1 MKPDELGGAAWRCYR
16 ALGAGNAGSTP
27 WLVTDSL
34 VLSHAQ
40 LQERIGRVGAL
51 LRQRGIGMGAR
62 VVVASRDDAESAQL
76 FIALVCHGVTAI
88 NLDADTG
95 EERAA
100 ALIAKADPALL
111 IADREL
117 VARWS
122 LATQPRPCLVISKAS
137 ASGLLGKL
145 MGKAAPAEGL
155 HAELA
160 ALEPVAPPAE
170 IPPETLAYILFTSGT
185 TQQPKGVCISHRALF
200 SHLHTLSRHYGYDS
214 KSRILNTLM
223 LSHADGMIQGPVMA
237 FFTCAT
243 VYRPLRF
250 EVTTVADLL
259 DAVYQLRISHMIAVP
274 TMLSLML
281 RLGQEQR
288 DAFRGGDFRLMVSC
302 GAQLEGALQ
311 TAFVDMFA
319 VPLVN
324 VYGLTETVVGGVF
337 AGPDAG
343 SGQPGSIG
351 RPVDCELRLADADG
365 RELPPG
371 EDGEL
376 LMRGDLL
383 MSGYFGG
390 PELTAAVLRDGW
402 LHTGD
407 IASRDEAG
415 NFRIC
420 GRAKNIIIRGGY
432 NIHPEEI
439 AEVLQRHPQVR
450 EAIAFGLP
458 DPVWGE
464 TVAAL
469 VVAADELDI
478 AALQAFCA
486 TQLEPRKLPSRLQ
499 QVAALPRGRSGKVLL
514 EEARTLLEAVPAEV
528 AEVSREAV
536 AERLLQVAARCF
548 KLPRERVSLASTPA
562 DVMGWDSLAH
572 MELVVAIEEEFGVQ
586 LSARDIMALNRIDK
600 ALAWLP
606 A

>member
-1 MKPDELGGAAWRCYR
+1 MKPDELGGAAWRCYH
-16 ALGAGNAGSTP
+16 ALGAENVRNTP
-27 WLVTDSL
+27 WLVTGSTS
-34 VLSHAQ
+34 LSHGQ
-40 LQERIGRVGAL
+40 LQERIGRIGAL
-51 LRQRGIGMGAR
+51 LHRRGIGLGAR
-62 VVVASRDDAESAQL
+62 VVIASRDDAESAQL

-111 IADREL
+111 IVDRDI
-117 VARWS
+117 AQRWS
-122 LATQPRPCLVISKAS
+122 LAAQPRPCLEIGKPA
-137 ASGLLGKL
+137 AAGLLGKL
-145 MGKAAPAEGL
+145 MGKAVAAEGL
-155 HAELA
+155 HAEIASLA
-160 ALEPVAPPAE
+160 PLAPPQD

-200 SHLHTLSRHYGYDS
+200 SHLHTLARHYGYS
-214 KSRILNTLM
+214 PQSRILNTLM

-237 FFTCAT
+237 FFTQAA
-243 VYRPLRF
+243 VYRPMRF
-250 EVTTVADLL
+250 EVTTVAELL
-259 DAVYQLRISHMIAVP
+259 DAVYQLRITHMIAVP

-302 GAQLEGALQ
+302 GAQLESALQ
-311 TAFVDMFA
+311 SALVDMFS

-337 AGPDAG
+337 AGPDAD

-351 RPVDCELRLADADG
+351 RPLDCELCIVDSEG
-365 RELPPG
+365 QPLPPG
-371 EDGEL
+371 EAGEL

-383 MSGYFGG
+383 MSGYFGE
-390 PELTAAVLRDGW
+390 PALTEAVLRDGW
-402 LHTGD
+402 LRTGD
-407 IASRDEAG
+407 IARRDEAG

-439 AEVLQRHPQVR
+439 AEVLQRHPQVS

-469 VVAADELDI
+469 VVAPVSLDI
-478 AALQAFCA
+478 TALQDFCA
-486 TQLEPRKLPSRLQ
+486 TQLEPRKLPSHLQ

-514 EEARTLLEAVPAEV
+514 EEAKAMLGKSSPEAVQL
-528 AEVSREAV
+528 SRDAV

-548 KLPRERVSLASTPA
+548 KLPPERLSLTSTPA
-562 DVMGWDSLAH
+562 DIVGWDSLAH